1 MAKLVYSAI
10 TSLDGYIADKDG
22 KVDWA
27 VPDEEVL
34 AFINDLERSRP
45 RRPRLQGRF
54 GRRVP
59 VGSSHPSWWEEANKL
74 SPMMSV

>member
-22 KVDWA
+22 KFDWA

-59 VGSSHPSWWEEANKL
+59 VVPHTHRGGRRQTSSPR
-74 SPMMSV
+74 